1 MLFYI
6 IRMIFFCAVL
16 AVLIFTVRR
25 SHIKNKQLGNIIS
38 FAVSAVLTTVFA
50 LIPVENAF
58 VSFSSSE
65 NAYKYNHSADV
76 KLTVNGGQSDFVTG
90 EKNGANVYA
99 IIPKSDG
106 AFKIGMGTDI
116 QRVSQISCKS
126 SSVTI
131 YKYKDTDDFY
141 IAVAGAD
148 SGELNVSDNRGSEF
162 KVLKEY
168 HSSLNEPFY
177 TYFAYVNSLDDGYV
191 LTVDG
196 EPIKV

>member
-90 EKNGANVYA
+90 EKTAQMCTRLSQNRTARL
-99 IIPKSDG
+99 KSEWI
-106 AFKIGMGTDI
+106 F
-116 QRVSQISCKS
+116 
-126 SSVTI
+126 
-131 YKYKDTDDFY
+131 
-141 IAVAGAD
+141 
-148 SGELNVSDNRGSEF
+148 
-162 KVLKEY
+162 
-168 HSSLNEPFY
+168 
-177 TYFAYVNSLDDGYV
+177 
-191 LTVDG
+191 
-196 EPIKV
+196 